1 MLENTE
7 SIDFLRILEHGCN
20 IWGVV
25 VSQETFGVNREGDI
39 EKIENIIRTN
49 PMQKNI
55 MIKL

>member
-1 MLENTE
+1 
-7 SIDFLRILEHGCN
+7 LRIIEHGCN

-25 VSQETFGVNREGDI
+25 VSQETFGVDREGDI